1 MSLISS
7 MRSNKL
13 KLKRLQD
20 EEQRTP
26 HEEINEF
33 IITYGDVFILPFL
46 DLYDKDRITQ
56 GKCDR

>member
-1 MSLISS
+1 